1 MAQVNLTIMWIDSR
15 YSNVCSRHS
24 HIYSIPVKSQKKK
37 NLWDVGFHIKPN
49 GFNLLTF

>member
-1 MAQVNLTIMWIDSR
+1 MFVLGTAI
-15 YSNVCSRHS
+15 
-24 HIYSIPVKSQKKK
+24 SIVYLSKVKKKKK